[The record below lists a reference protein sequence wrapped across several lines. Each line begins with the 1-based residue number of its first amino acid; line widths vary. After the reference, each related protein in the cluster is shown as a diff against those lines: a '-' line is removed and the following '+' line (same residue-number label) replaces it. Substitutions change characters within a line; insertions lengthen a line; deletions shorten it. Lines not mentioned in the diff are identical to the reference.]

1 MALDRRNA
9 LTADSVRQWLT
20 EPLDAAGASAFR
32 VLFGFMALWG
42 IVRFALN
49 GWIDR
54 FFVRPEFFFSYWGFE
69 WVEALPAPAM
79 VGLFAVVGLAA
90 ACIMLGAFYRVAAVI
105 FFAGFTYIEL
115 IDVSN
120 YLNHYYL
127 VSLLGFI
134 LVFLPLN
141 RHASADAKLG
151 VTSPRTTHPRWV
163 YLILRLQIALVYCS
177 AGWAK
182 AGSDWLVHAQPLN
195 LWMSARTG
203 TPVIGPLLDQ
213 WWVALAMS
221 WAGFL
226 FDATIALWLS
236 IRATRVPAYL
246 AVLVFHGL
254 TSVFFPIGMFPVIMI
269 VCATIFFDASWPRR
283 PLAWV
288 ARVRRRPL
296 VANVPPSTTFRF
308 SPLAASVAIA
318 LFALQVAMPLR
329 AKLYYGGNVLWHEQG
344 MRWSWRVMLREKNGS
359 VMYEVTLPDSGRT
372 TLVPPSRY
380 LNSDQEHEFATQPD
394 LIVQLAHHIADEFA
408 ADGQP
413 GVQVRARALASLNGR
428 APELLVDPAIDLAA
442 TELDL
447 ARRDWIMPAPHSPP
461 PRLLAP

>member
-1 MALDRRNA
+1 VNDNTRPPAAARLRA
-9 LTADSVRQWLT
+9 WLV

-69 WVEALPAPAM
+69 WVEVLSPPAM
-79 VGLFAVVGLAA
+79 YGLFALVGAA
-90 ACIMLGAFYRVAAVI
+90 ATCIMLGAFYRVAAVI

-127 VSLLGFI
+127 VSLLGLI

-141 RHASADAKLG
+141 RHASVDARLG
-151 VTSPRTTHPRWV
+151 VTSPRNTHPRWV
-163 YLILRLQIALVYCS
+163 YLVLRLQIALVYCS

-182 AGSDWLVHAQPLN
+182 AGPDWLLHAQPLN

-203 TPVIGPLLDQ
+203 TPLIGPLLDQ

-283 PLAWV
+283 MIGSASVFGPPPEVHHAGSFRFTPI
-288 ARVRRRPL
+288 AAAL
-296 VANVPPSTTFRF
+296 VA
-308 SPLAASVAIA
+308 
-318 LFALQVAMPLR
+318 LFFAVQVAMPLR
-329 AKLYYGGNVLWHEQG
+329 AKLYYGGTVLWHEQG

-359 VMYEVTLPDSGRT
+359 VMYEVTFPDSGRT
-372 TLVPPSRY
+372 TLVSPSRY

-408 ADGQP
+408 ANGDP
-413 GVQVRARALASLNGR
+413 HVEVRARALASLNGR
-428 APELLVDPAIDLAA
+428 APQLLVDPSVDLAA
-442 TELDL
+442 IELDL
-447 ARRDWIMPAPHSPP
+447 ARRDWIMPAPNSPP